1 MTFIEQERPDPLLPA
16 EVRKNSISD
25 DIDLA

>member
-1 MTFIEQERPDPLLPA
+1 MTFIEQERPSPLLPA
-16 EVRKNSISD
+16 KVCKNFKFD